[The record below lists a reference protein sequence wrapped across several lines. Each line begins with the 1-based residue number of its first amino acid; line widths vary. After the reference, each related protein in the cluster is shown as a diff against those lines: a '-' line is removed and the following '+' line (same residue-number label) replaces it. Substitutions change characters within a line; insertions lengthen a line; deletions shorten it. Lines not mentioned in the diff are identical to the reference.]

1 VERRARVD
9 KHARTTRTL
18 LPPIPLNNY
27 PPGSA
32 SHPAIPAGAGSN
44 GVDWPA
50 CPVAQP
56 EAAVRSQGQHLKVLT
71 TGRGFLLPP
80 PSRHGRSRCNAD
92 TKRGDFA
99 RRQIALGRAG
109 TAGSEDQQCT
119 EAVQCQ
125 EGQTTWALRLIY
137 VIQVSGIITL
147 HLC

>member
-1 VERRARVD
+1 MERRARVD

-56 EAAVRSQGQHLKVLT
+56 EAAVRSQGQHLKVNNRP
-71 TGRGFLLPP
+71 GLLAAAALAA
-80 PSRHGRSRCNAD
+80 RSV
-92 TKRGDFA
+92 
-99 RRQIALGRAG
+99 ALQR
-109 TAGSEDQQCT
+109 
-119 EAVQCQ
+119 
-125 EGQTTWALRLIY
+125 
-137 VIQVSGIITL
+137 
-147 HLC
+147 